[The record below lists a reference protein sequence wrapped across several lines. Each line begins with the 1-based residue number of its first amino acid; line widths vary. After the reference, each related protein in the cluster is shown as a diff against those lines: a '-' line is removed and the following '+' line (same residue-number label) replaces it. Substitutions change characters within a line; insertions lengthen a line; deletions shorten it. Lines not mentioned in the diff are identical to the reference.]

1 MKSFLPLIQSEWRLL
16 LFGFAMMFG
25 SSLGQTYFIGLFSG
39 EIRAALDLSHGDF
52 GGIYSAATLVSAVL
66 LLWTGALIDR
76 MDLRRYAYLV
86 TLGLAGACVVMAA
99 SSGPLVLFLAV
110 LGLRQL
116 GQGLMGMTASTT
128 VVRYLDRH
136 PGKANA
142 LSGMGYSVSEALLP
156 SLVIASLAFMTWRQS
171 WLFWGGMAL
180 LVLLPVTRILLR
192 DHDKR
197 HREYLSGLEIPANSR
212 GASGRRQWTRGEVVR
227 DPAFYLFLPALMAQP
242 MLFTGFMFHQVHL
255 VEVKG
260 WPLAVWGSIYLLY
273 AVVSTLFKLLAGV
286 LADKVGAL
294 RLTPLMC
301 LPFGVGFLLLA
312 SSDALW
318 VAVAFMSLMAVTI
331 GIYSTIASPF
341 FSEMYGTLHL
351 GSIKSLTTAAMVF
364 ASAIAPVLMGWLI
377 DVGISMEAMAIA
389 SAVYI
394 VFASL
399 LAAFAVRKKWR
410 SVPQAKEESSRY

>member
-1 MKSFLPLIQSEWRLL
+1 MKSFLPLIRSEWRLL

-39 EIRAALDLSHGDF
+39 EIRTALDLSHGDF
-52 GGIYSAATLVSAVL
+52 GGIYSAATLVSAAL

-99 SSGPLVLFLAV
+99 SGGPLVLFLAV

-197 HREYLSGLEIPANSR
+197 HREYLSALEIPANSR

-227 DPAFYLFLPALMAQP
+227 DTAFYLFLPALMAQP
-242 MLFTGFMFHQVHL
+242 MLFTGFMIHQVNL
-255 VEVKG
+255 VNQKG
-260 WPLAVWGSIYLLY
+260 WSLAAWAGLYILY
-273 AVVSTLFKLLAGV
+273 ALISSACKLFAGLLVDHYSAVRLVPLVCLPLGLGLLLLGLSSSFSIAIAFMCLMGVSIGVYSTL
-286 LADKVGAL
+286 
-294 RLTPLMC
+294 
-301 LPFGVGFLLLA
+301 
-312 SSDALW
+312 S
-318 VAVAFMSLMAVTI
+318 
-331 GIYSTIASPF
+331 SPF
-341 FSEMYGTLHL
+341 YAELYGTQHL
-351 GSIKSLTTAAMVF
+351 GSIKSLTTSTMVL
-364 ASAIAPVLMGWLI
+364 ATAVAPVLMGWLI
-377 DVGISMEAMAIA
+377 DWGVSMEQMALGGLFYTLVA
-389 SAVYI
+389 SA
-394 VFASL
+394 
-399 LAAFAVRKKWR
+399 LAALGAR
-410 SVPQAKEESSRY
+410 SQN

>member
-1 MKSFLPLIQSEWRLL
+1 MISVASTPQLP
-16 LFGFAMMFG
+16 
-25 SSLGQTYFIGLFSG
+25 
-39 EIRAALDLSHGDF
+39 
-52 GGIYSAATLVSAVL
+52 LVSAVL

-255 VEVKG
+255 VNQKG
-260 WPLAVWGSIYLLY
+260 VVAGGLGRPYTSSMLL
-273 AVVSTLFKLLAGV
+273 
-286 LADKVGAL
+286 
-294 RLTPLMC
+294 
-301 LPFGVGFLLLA
+301 
-312 SSDALW
+312 
-318 VAVAFMSLMAVTI
+318 
-331 GIYSTIASPF
+331 SP
-341 FSEMYGTLHL
+341 
-351 GSIKSLTTAAMVF
+351 
-364 ASAIAPVLMGWLI
+364 APANCSQVCW
-377 DVGISMEAMAIA
+377 
-389 SAVYI
+389 
-394 VFASL
+394 
-399 LAAFAVRKKWR
+399 
-410 SVPQAKEESSRY
+410 

>member
-1 MKSFLPLIQSEWRLL
+1 MKSFLPLIRSEWRLL

-99 SSGPLVLFLAV
+99 SGGPLVLFLAV

-255 VEVKG
+255 VNQKG
-260 WPLAVWGSIYLLY
+260 WSLAAWAGLYILY
-273 AVVSTLFKLLAGV
+273 ALISSACKLFAGLLVDHYSAVRLVPLVSLPLGLGLLLLGLSSSFSIAIAFMCLMGVSIGVYSTL
-286 LADKVGAL
+286 
-294 RLTPLMC
+294 
-301 LPFGVGFLLLA
+301 
-312 SSDALW
+312 S
-318 VAVAFMSLMAVTI
+318 
-331 GIYSTIASPF
+331 SPF
-341 FSEMYGTLHL
+341 YAELYGTQHL
-351 GSIKSLTTAAMVF
+351 GSIKSLTTSTMVL
-364 ASAIAPVLMGWLI
+364 ATAVAPVLMGWLI
-377 DVGISMEAMAIA
+377 DWGVSMEQMALGGLFYTLVA
-389 SAVYI
+389 SA
-394 VFASL
+394 
-399 LAAFAVRKKWR
+399 LAALGARN
-410 SVPQAKEESSRY
+410 QN